1 MYRPKNTMRFELT
14 PENLAYLDSYMEFT
28 DSTAVYPDEVAL
40 TYSILGLVNELA
52 ETIECYNDQIAQDD
66 TNLKAIALELGDV
79 VYYLCRIV
87 KHLGLPPLSTLFS
100 QYSLGR
106 PDSLRYASTLR
117 MSKVFEKAVIYA
129 GSFAGTHK
137 KQLRGDE
144 AYQSLAI
151 LPSIMRVMS
160 LFVILDELALLFGF
174 NNLLSIM
181 NMNMAKLSARKLA
194 GTIKGD
200 GDYR

>member
-1 MYRPKNTMRFELT
+1 MRFELT

-52 ETIECYNDQIAQDD
+52 ETIECYNDQIAQDG

-106 PDSLRYASTLR
+106 PDSTRYAVMRL
-117 MSKVFEKAVIYA
+117 SKVFEKAVIYA
-129 GSFAGTHK
+129 GFFAGIHK

-144 AYQSLAI
+144 TYQSLDTLQSKVRI
-151 LPSIMRVMS
+151 MS
-160 LFVILDELALLFGF
+160 LFAILDELALLFGF
-174 NNLLSIM
+174 NNLLSVM

>member
-1 MYRPKNTMRFELT
+1 MRFELT
-14 PENLAYLDSYMEFT
+14 PENLNYLDSYMEFT

-52 ETIECYNDQIAQDD
+52 ETIKCYNDQIAQDD

-100 QYSLGR
+100 QYSLGK
-106 PDSLRYASTLR
+106 PDSVSSLRL
-117 MSKVFEKAVIYA
+117 SKVFERAVIFA
-129 GSFAGTHK
+129 GSLASIHK

-144 AYQSLAI
+144 AYQSPAI
-151 LPSIMRVMS
+151 LQSKMRVMP
-160 LFVILDELALLFGF
+160 LFVILDELSCLFGF
-174 NNLLSIM
+174 NNLLSVM

>member
-1 MYRPKNTMRFELT
+1 MRFELT
-14 PENLAYLDSYMEFT
+14 PDNLDYLDYYMEFT

-52 ETIECYNDQIAQDD
+52 ETIECYNDQIAQND

-100 QYSLGR
+100 QYSLSKL
-106 PDSLRYASTLR
+106 DSSRYAVMRL
-117 MSKVFEKAVIYA
+117 SKVFEKAVIYS
-129 GSFAGTHK
+129 GFFAGTLK

-144 AYQSLAI
+144 AYQSLDT
-151 LPSIMRVMS
+151 LQSKMRVMS

-181 NMNMAKLSARKLA
+181 NLNMAKLSARKLA